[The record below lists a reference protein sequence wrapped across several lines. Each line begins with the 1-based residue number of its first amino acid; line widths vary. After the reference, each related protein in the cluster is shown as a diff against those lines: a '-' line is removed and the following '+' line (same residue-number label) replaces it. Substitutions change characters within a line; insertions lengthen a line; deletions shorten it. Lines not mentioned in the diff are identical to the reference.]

1 MKKVILSYLSLATL
15 MLAASC
21 FSTKA
26 DPVGATPAE
35 FIPLTEPDTIIL
47 RLDNGQE
54 VKIISEDNNEV
65 EVLNNYDLNAII
77 DDLRESMDSV
87 DSEQEPIEIEDR
99 TGEKYLGKNNDSDS
113 VSLRAKV
120 DRLTHKLEELSIN
133 IRLNNDEDDDQRQ
146 EEPSRRYERKKYNY
160 YGTDNMLSFDFGLNN
175 YLNSNGEF
183 PDESNALYA
192 VKPVQSWYVA
202 VGLLNKTHVAG
213 PLFIDW
219 GANVSWYNFKFQ
231 NNRTRLK
238 KTDTEVVF
246 SEQPDIVDPIKSKL
260 VVPYLNASFVPMLHF
275 GRPGSHNWFV
285 LDRNKGEG
293 FRIGGGVYAGYRLG
307 SRAKYVS
314 KEDNER
320 QRVKDRTN
328 FYVNNWRYGVRVQ
341 LGINGIDLFANYDL
355 NELFVAGRGPELNA
369 FSFGIVF

>member
-1 MKKVILSYLSLATL
+1 MKKITLTYISLVAL
-15 MLAASC
+15 VLAISC
-21 FSTKA
+21 FSAKA
-26 DPVGATPAE
+26 ALVKCALP
-35 FIPLTEPDTIIL
+35 TEPDTIIL

-120 DRLTHKLEELSIN
+120 DRLTNKLEELSIN
-133 IRLNNDEDDDQRQ
+133 IKLGNDEDNDQK
-146 EEPSRRYERKKYNY
+146 EPSRRYERKKYNY

-183 PDESNALYA
+183 PDENNALYA

-231 NNRTRLK
+231 NNRTRLE

-246 SEQPDIVDPIKSKL
+246 FEQPDVVDPIKSKL

-341 LGINGIDLFANYDL
+341 LGIDGIDLFANYDL
-355 NELFVAGRGPELNA
+355 NELFIAGRGPELNA